1 VDQSCVVLTASQEEL
16 VEKLAENE
24 HNIWARDRIRQGW
37 SFGPQQVEINILL
50 KTNNVNVILRIGIK
64 MPNVSICSTCKWYI
78 SNLDFPSFIVFD
90 VEIFSSIQIYLYSAF
105 HNTYCVKAALQKVLT

>member
-1 VDQSCVVLTASQEEL
+1 VLTASQEEL

-64 MPNVSICSTCKWYI
+64 MPNVSICCTCKWYI
-78 SNLDFPSFIVFD
+78 SNLDFPSFNVFD
-90 VEIFSSIQIYLYSAF
+90 VEIFSSIQFNSNLF
-105 HNTYCVKAALQKVLT
+105 V